1 MSDTTMQR
9 TKCEI
14 WTRVMGYHR
23 PVSQYN
29 LGKKSEFYSRVYFKS
44 INEENAKLIKKYGGA
59 GVNKSAEKP
68 KLLLFT
74 TNTCPKCPAVKAW
87 MKSSGVDFFAID
99 NSMLNFWELAK
110 KYDIHSVPTLLALND
125 DGEISWKAHE
135 VSQIQQQLENQC
147 L

>member
-1 MSDTTMQR
+1 MNTTLER

-44 INEENAKLIKKYGGA
+44 ISEDNLDLVKRYGG
-59 GVNKSAEKP
+59 GVSKENEKL

-74 TNTCPKCPAVKAW
+74 TNTCPKCPAVKNW
-87 MKSSGVDFFAID
+87 LTSNNIDYFAVD
-99 NSMLNFWELAK
+99 NSMLNFWELTK
-110 KYDIHSVPTLLALND
+110 KYDIHSVPTLVALD
-125 DGEISWKAHE
+125 SDGQVAWKVHEI
-135 VSQIQQQLENQC
+135 SQIQQQLNYQC
-147 L
+147 